1 MECVICY
8 DVIGDTNKC
17 VTPCGHNFCFKCIMR
32 STQYNSS
39 CPYCRAELQEPAV
52 VDDSES
58 DDDESD
64 EDEDDSDDNDS
75 ITHIMFDDR
84 DIYES
89 DMGSFDENGF
99 YKLPLTIENMDEL
112 KDTLDTMVPD
122 GYTKLF
128 KKFYLESSLLNQ
140 HPQPNED
147 LFNKLRKHIPNF
159 TYKDMID
166 EPVNIAYIDY
176 SNKKEESEK
185 KCYEIF
191 HRTRQIMN
199 VIRDKTRL
207 HSRSASRVPNTIED
221 GTF

>member
-8 DVIGDTNKC
+8 EVIGDTNKC

-89 DMGSFDENGF
+89 DMGSFDANGF

-140 HPQPNED
+140 HPQQNED
-147 LFNKLRKHIPNF
+147 LFNKIRKHIPNF

-166 EPVNIAYIDY
+166 EPVNIAYIEY
-176 SNKKEESEK
+176 SKKKEESEK

-207 HSRSASRVPNTIED
+207 HSRSVSIVPNTIENVPL
-221 GTF
+221 

>member
-8 DVIGDTNKC
+8 EVIGDTNKC
-17 VTPCGHNFCFKCIMR
+17 VTPCGHNFCFNCIMR

-52 VDDSES
+52 VDD
-58 DDDESD
+58 DEST
-64 EDEDDSDDNDS
+64 EYESDEDDSDDNDS

-99 YKLPLTIENMDEL
+99 YKLPLTIETMDEL

-128 KKFYLESSLLNQ
+128 KNFYLESSLLNQ
-140 HPQPNED
+140 HPQQNEE
-147 LFNKLRKHIPNF
+147 LFLKMRKHIPGF

-166 EPVNIAYIDY
+166 EPVNIAYIEY
-176 SNKKEESEK
+176 SKKKEESEQ

-191 HRTRQIMN
+191 YRTRKIMN

-207 HSRSASRVPNTIED
+207 HSRSASRVPTTLENVP
-221 GTF
+221 F